1 MMGGVSNSDERNQSG
16 SRGAIGLSLFRRRKR
31 GRTVVAA
38 LSRRLRA
45 ADDVPASGQI
55 VFRSANQILR

>member
-1 MMGGVSNSDERNQSG
+1 MMGEVSNSDERNQSG
-16 SRGAIGLSLFRRRKR
+16 SKGAIALLRRRRR

>member
-1 MMGGVSNSDERNQSG
+1 MMGEVSNSDERNQSG
-16 SRGAIGLSLFRRRKR
+16 SKGAILRRRKR

>member
-1 MMGGVSNSDERNQSG
+1 MMGEVSNSDERNQSG
-16 SRGAIGLSLFRRRKR
+16 SKGAIALRRRKR

-45 ADDVPASGQI
+45 ADDAPASGQI

>member
-1 MMGGVSNSDERNQSG
+1 MMGEVSSSDERNQSG
-16 SRGAIGLSLFRRRKR
+16 SKGAIALLLLPRRRR